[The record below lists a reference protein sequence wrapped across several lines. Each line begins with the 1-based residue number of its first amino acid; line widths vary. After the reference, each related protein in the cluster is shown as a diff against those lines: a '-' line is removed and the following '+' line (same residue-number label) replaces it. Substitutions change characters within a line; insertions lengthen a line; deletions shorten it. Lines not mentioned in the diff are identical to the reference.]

1 MTGEVFTI
9 NYLAEPLLHHGGID
23 IIVVGPFFVAG
34 VVWRINVY
42 ALDFPGIEWKQRL
55 EGLQVVSVD
64 DEIVMKTDLVGQT
77 LVLFRNQLMV
87 FDEQMVILNER
98 FAFKL
103 NLRHRFTPFVRPTHF
118 YKESKFIPNLNS
130 LLHLKS

>member
-1 MTGEVFTI
+1 MSQ
-9 NYLAEPLLHHGGID
+9 PLLHHGGID

-64 DEIVMKTDLVGQT
+64 DEIVMKTDLVRKA
-77 LVLFRNQLMV
+77 LILFRNQLMIL
-87 FDEQMVILNER
+87 DKQMMVLNER

-103 NLRHRFTPFVRPTHF
+103 YLRHGLSPFVRLISF
-118 YKESKFIPNLNS
+118 YKESK
-130 LLHLKS
+130 